1 MRGGH
6 RVRKHIEKGAGAHGA
21 KEHAAAILV
30 GLDAVIHAGGRE
42 NGFQAEGIPQP
53 LRNVDQDRF
62 FSFKK
67 RWFLLHARDT
77 PSVTGLRRARAAVRV
92 ESVKHPNLMPS
103 LVPSREEELHWLALR
118 LIPGLG
124 ARTSGKLLDR
134 FRTPQAIFR
143 ASRTELEAAGVS
155 GAVAQSISSGCTFE
169 DAVAQQEKMAET
181 GTVVVTMGDA
191 RYPQPLREIFDPPI
205 LLYARGRVELLQSI
219 ALGVVGT
226 RRPTPYG
233 LAVTERLSSDLAH
246 AGLTIASGMA
256 RGIDS
261 AAHKGALAVGGDTI
275 AVLGCGA
282 DVVYPSENRKLAA
295 ELAVKGLMV
304 SEFPMG
310 TVAFPQNFPIRN
322 RIISGISVGVL
333 VVEGAQYSGSAITA
347 KLAMDQGREVFAV
360 PGNIT
365 SKLSWGPNLLI
376 KQGARLVQ
384 DWNDVIAELPP
395 ESRRHLIDRGRER
408 ILAEGGATPQAAPA
422 SLLDGAPPEIGDAAR
437 RALESLHVDA
447 PVHLDDLLEKVGDTS
462 PSELIA
468 ALFELEMLGLVKQLP
483 GKNFVKVW

>member
-1 MRGGH
+1 MPP
-6 RVRKHIEKGAGAHGA
+6 
-21 KEHAAAILV
+21 LV
-30 GLDAVIHAGGRE
+30 L
-42 NGFQAEGIPQP
+42 
-53 LRNVDQDRF
+53 
-62 FSFKK
+62 
-67 RWFLLHARDT
+67 
-77 PSVTGLRRARAAVRV
+77 
-92 ESVKHPNLMPS
+92 
-103 LVPSREEELHWLALR
+103 SREEELHWLALK

-124 ARTSGKLLDR
+124 SRTSAKLLDR

-155 GAVAQSISSGCTFE
+155 GAVAQSIASGCTFE

-181 GTVVVTMGDA
+181 GTVVVTMGDS
-191 RYPQPLREIFDPPI
+191 RYPRPLREIFDPPI
-205 LLYARGRVELLQSI
+205 LLYTRGRVELLQSI

-233 LAVTERLSSDLAH
+233 LAVTERLSADLAH
-246 AGLTIASGMA
+246 AGLA
-256 RGIDS
+256 RGVDS
-261 AAHKGALAVGGDTI
+261 AAHKGALAAGGDTI

-295 ELAVKGLMV
+295 ELAVKGLIV

-322 RIISGISVGVL
+322 RIISGLSVGVL

-384 DWNDVIAELPP
+384 DWNDVVAELPP

-408 ILAEGGATPQAAPA
+408 ILAEGGATPQAAQA
-422 SLLDGAPPEIGDAAR
+422 SLLPGAPPELCEAAR
-437 RALESLHVDA
+437 HALEILQVDA
-447 PVHLDDLLEKVGDTS
+447 PVHLDNLLEKVEDTS